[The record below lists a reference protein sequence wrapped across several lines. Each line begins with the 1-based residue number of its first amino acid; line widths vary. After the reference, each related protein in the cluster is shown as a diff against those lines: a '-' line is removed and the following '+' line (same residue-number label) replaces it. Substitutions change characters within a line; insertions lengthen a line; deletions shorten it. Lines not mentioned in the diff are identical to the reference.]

1 MQDEEKVIAEV
12 TESYNALT
20 EENAQLQNALAELEF
35 ALSQEKSKGLA
46 SLTLGYIVELIE
58 R

>member
-35 ALSQEKSKGLA
+35 ALSKEKSKGLA
-46 SLTLGYIVELIE
+46 SLA
-58 R
+58 